1 MAEDIFARLFELF
14 NQPGPINWKLAEEVA
29 RHIAGEADA
38 VDPWSAE
45 EIDQLV
51 RLAEFRI
58 EPVAPFPVAPATSV
72 AVIDARQWVSQALQR
87 LNYLGERLGDAFAG
101 MNTALPLPQMSSS
114 IAGLQ
119 LGGLAGAI
127 AASHP
132 ASFASG
138 VPLIPSDQ
146 LLFIGPAVDRLLA
159 GGDGHQLR
167 LFVSAHE
174 VAHRALFDVP
184 WLPDHLAVLF
194 GAHLG
199 ELVPDP
205 EKMMELF
212 ESNPEAMRDPA
223 ALAALIERP
232 ESSSEVELKAFLAI
246 TGGYR
251 TLLVERGVGEML
263 GQGFSPKLEPVAGA
277 ALPDTSDLVPIGLDF
292 CRQIERRFGKEA
304 IDGIWDGPDRLPT
317 FAELTDPVGWAA
329 RVLLDNDLPL

>member
-1 MAEDIFARLFELF
+1 MADDIFGRLFELF

-58 EPVAPFPVAPATSV
+58 EPVAPFPVAPAASV
-72 AVIDARQWVSQALQR
+72 AVVDARQWVSQALQR
-87 LNYLGERLGDAFAG
+87 LNYLGERLADAFSG
-101 MNTALPLPQMSSS
+101 ISTGLPLPQMSSS

-146 LLFIGPAVDRLLA
+146 LLFIGGAVDRLID
-159 GGDGHQLR
+159 GGEGHQPR
-167 LFVSAHE
+167 LWVSAHE

-194 GAHLG
+194 GAHLR

-212 ESNPEAMRDPA
+212 ESNPEALRDPS
-223 ALAALIERP
+223 ALASLIERG
-232 ESSSEVELKAFLAI
+232 ESNAEIELKAFLAI

-251 TLLVERGVGEML
+251 SLLVERGLGEML
-263 GQGFSPKLEPVAGA
+263 DQGFAPKLEPIAGA
-277 ALPDTSDLVPIGLDF
+277 ALPDTSDLVPTGLDF

-304 IDGIWDGPDRLPT
+304 IDGIWDGPERLPSFT
-317 FAELTDPVGWAA
+317 ELTDPVGWAA
-329 RVLLDNDLPL
+329 RVLLDNDLSL